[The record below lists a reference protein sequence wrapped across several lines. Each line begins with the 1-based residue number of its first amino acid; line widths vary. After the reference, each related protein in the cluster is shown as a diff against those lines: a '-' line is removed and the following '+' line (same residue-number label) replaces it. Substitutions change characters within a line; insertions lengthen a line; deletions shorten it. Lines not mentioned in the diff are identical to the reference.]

1 MQINHSSRLTD
12 SLERELLANALDE
25 QFRPH
30 PIRTVKKLV
39 RGLVSFRNR
48 ARSKVSIDQMI

>member
-1 MQINHSSRLTD
+1 MQINQSTRLTD
-12 SLERELLANALDE
+12 SLERELLAQALDE

-30 PIRTVKKLV
+30 PIRAVKKLV